1 MKAQSQR
8 NKDSHTS
15 RSEIFNSREST
26 FPSLDIKVIIE
37 PQGITYSKKLSTPN
51 ETSKSQKV
59 KLTTLDLRNGIDQA

>member
-8 NKDSHTS
+8 NRDSHTS
-15 RSEIFNSREST
+15 RCEVFNSRGST

-37 PQGITYSKKLSTPN
+37 PQGITPT

-59 KLTTLDLRNGIDQA
+59 NLTTLDLRNGIDQA